1 MRVIFKIHIFVFDTV
16 QVHVGGKATSI
27 KTVLF
32 CAVKTRPLFKI
43 HIFVID
49 TEQIN
54 LGRIIHKF
62 IFLCCQSATSF
73 AESHFYVSHNA
84 NPYLNN
90 TFKESLFCVV
100 KGRSLFKIH
109 TFVVDI
115 KQIHVVGV
123 IYKIH

>member
-1 MRVIFKIHIFVFDTV
+1 MRVILKIHIFVFDTV

-27 KTVLF
+27 KTSCF

-62 IFLCCQSATSF
+62 IF
-73 AESHFYVSHNA
+73 FYA
-84 NPYLNN
+84 
-90 TFKESLFCVV
+90 V
-100 KGRSLFKIH
+100 KVRPVFRNHIFMFH
-109 TFVVDI
+109 TM
-115 KQIHVVGV
+115 QIH
-123 IYKIH
+123 I